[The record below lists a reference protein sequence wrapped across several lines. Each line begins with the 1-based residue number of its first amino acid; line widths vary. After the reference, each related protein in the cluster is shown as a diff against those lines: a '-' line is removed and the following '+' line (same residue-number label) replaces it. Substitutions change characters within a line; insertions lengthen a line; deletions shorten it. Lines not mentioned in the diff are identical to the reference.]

1 MKQKAH
7 VFIRQHHNG
16 WYTASLLVRPRYASY
31 GPHPSAL
38 LEELATVVGR
48 DLGAGELTVSGEM
61 WFEDIRRRTL
71 SLELKAIQHDRLTM
85 VPMRFTVLVRSVVK
99 DGELFEVRIPR
110 LDETFTIFGEENVEP
125 WSEETIRG
133 RFHLA
138 SIEEVLSYQYE
149 RSERLA
155 EIEVAPRG
163 KKKRKGPAPD
173 DSEEAAH
180 PLESVAVDMTKEA
193 ADDRLRGA
201 LYRESDVGRLV
212 EILCSRRA
220 PSALVVGH
228 EGAGKTAVIEEL
240 ARRLAGGRVP
250 PRIAGA
256 RLWRASGGRMVAG
269 ATFLGDWQERA
280 RQVVDTVSREKDLL
294 YLGDLG
300 ELITA
305 GSKRSGLDV
314 AQFFVT
320 PIESGE
326 ISVILETTPDG
337 LIRAERINPAL
348 VRAFQQLHLDSL
360 SPVYERALIETCA
373 ERSAREVG
381 AELLPEAVTA
391 AVDVTA
397 RFGDASA
404 FPGAAI
410 DLLDRAARLH
420 TDRARPIG
428 REDALRA
435 FSTTSG
441 LPQSLVDPEHVLAPQ
456 DVRGFFRER
465 VIGQDAATDLLTD
478 VLLILKAGLNDP
490 EKPLGSFL
498 FMGPTG
504 VGKTEASLTL
514 AEYLFDDRDRVIR
527 FDMSE
532 YGHPGS
538 AVRLID
544 GAGGEG
550 ELTKRVREQPFSV
563 LLFDE
568 LEKADPG
575 VFDLLLQLLGEG
587 RLTDGTG
594 RTVRF
599 VHTIVVMTSN
609 LGAEQRH
616 PLGFDEEIRAAG
628 ERYVEAAER
637 FFRPELVNR
646 FDHLVPFSPLS
657 RADLR
662 RIARRLL
669 DDAMNR
675 EGFSRRN
682 VELTYDAVLLDH
694 LARIGYD
701 PRYGARPM
709 KRAIESFVI
718 VPLAKRL
725 VASKPTK
732 ETLRLTVEE
741 DALSIR

>member
-1 MKQKAH
+1 MKRKAH
-7 VFIRQHHNG
+7 VFLRQHHNG
-16 WYTASLLVRPRYASY
+16 WYTASLLALPRYASY

-38 LEELATVVGR
+38 LEELAAVVGQEI
-48 DLGAGELTVSGEM
+48 GMEELRADVPM
-61 WFEDIRRRTL
+61 WFENIRRKTL
-71 SLELKAIQHDRLTM
+71 SLELKAIQHDRLTL
-85 VPMRFTVLVRSVVK
+85 VPMRFTVLVRRAHN
-99 DGELFEVRIPR
+99 DGDLFEVRIPR
-110 LDETFTIFGEENVEP
+110 LEQAFTIIGEENVDP
-125 WSEETIRG
+125 WAEETIRG

-138 SIEEVLSYQYE
+138 PLEDVLSFQYE
-149 RSERLA
+149 RSERLE
-155 EIEVAPRG
+155 EIEIVPRG
-163 KKKRKGPAPD
+163 KKKRKGPAPEQ
-173 DSEEAAH
+173 EEDEAH
-180 PLESVAVDMTKEA
+180 PLEAVAVDMTKEA
-193 ADDRLRGA
+193 AEDRLRGA
-201 LYRESDVGRLV
+201 LYREGDVGRLI
-212 EILCSRRA
+212 EILSSRRA

-228 EGAGKTAVIEEL
+228 AGAGKTAVIEEL
-240 ARRLAGGRVP
+240 ARRLAAGDVP
-250 PRIAGA
+250 ARLAGA
-256 RLWRASGGRMVAG
+256 RLWRATGGRLVAG
-269 ATFLGDWQERA
+269 ASFLGDWQERA
-280 RQVVDTVSREKDLL
+280 RRVVDTVSREKDLL
-294 YLGDLG
+294 YLGDLS

-305 GSKRSGLDV
+305 GSTRSGLDV
-314 AQFFVT
+314 ARFFAA

-326 ISVILETTPDG
+326 LSVILETTPDG
-337 LIRAERINPAL
+337 LVRAERSNPAL
-348 VRAFQQLHLDSL
+348 VRAFQQLQLDPL
-360 SPVYERALIETCA
+360 PPAYERALIETCA
-373 ERSAREVG
+373 ERSARDVG
-381 AELLPEAVTA
+381 AELLPEAVSA
-391 AVDVTA
+391 AIDVTA
-397 RFGDASA
+397 RFGDATA

-410 DLLDRAARLH
+410 EILDKTARLH
-420 TDRARPIG
+420 TEMNRPIQKD
-428 REDALRA
+428 DALRA

-441 LPQSLVDPEHVLAPQ
+441 LPQSLVDPEHPLAPEA
-456 DVRGFFRER
+456 VRRFFRER
-465 VIGQDAATDLLTD
+465 VIGQEAATDLLTD

-514 AEYLFDDRDRVIR
+514 AEYLFADRDRVVR

-532 YGHPGS
+532 YSHPRS

-544 GAGGEG
+544 GPGGEG

-609 LGAEQRH
+609 LGAEQRQ
-616 PLGFDEEIRAAG
+616 PLGFGEEVRAAG

-669 DDAMNR
+669 DDAVRR
-675 EGFSRRN
+675 EGFTRRN

-709 KRAIESFVI
+709 KRAVESFVI

-725 VASKPTK
+725 VAAKPAK
-732 ETLRLTVEE
+732 ETLRLTVE
-741 DALSIR
+741 DGVLSVR